1 MTPKKAT
8 YANIIISLVFA
19 VAMIGSAIIID
30 NTDIERNVRFILI
43 ASWLVPFLYLAK
55 RQKS

>member
-19 VAMIGSAIIID
+19 VAIIGSAIIID
-30 NTDIERNVRFILI
+30 DTDLERNVRFILI
-43 ASWLVPFLYLAK
+43 VIWLVPFFYLAK